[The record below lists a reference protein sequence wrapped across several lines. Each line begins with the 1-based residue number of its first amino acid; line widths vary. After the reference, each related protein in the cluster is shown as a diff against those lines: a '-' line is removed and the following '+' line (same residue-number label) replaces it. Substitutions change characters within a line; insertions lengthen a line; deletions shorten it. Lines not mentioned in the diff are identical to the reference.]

1 MSTFPT
7 EESLRRI
14 ALEVV
19 ANRKICACVN
29 HVKIKSLYTWQ
40 GKIEECEEFLTIFKT
55 TKQHSEELK
64 EEIKSRHPYE
74 VPEIVELTMDDVSD
88 AYLKWMIHS
97 TNAVP

>member
-29 HVKIKSLYTWQ
+29 YVKIKSLYTWQ

-55 TKQHSEELK
+55 TNQHSGKLK
-64 EEIKSRHPYE
+64 EEIKLRHPYE
-74 VPEIVELTMDDVSD
+74 VPEIVELSMDDVSD
-88 AYLKWMIHS
+88 AYLNWMIHS